1 MINWWK
7 HKWWW
12 LRACKKCSRN
22 QFITES
28 LRLSVIMMVSVRA
41 DCYCKFNQFHN
52 YKQTVKTVP
61 LQLHKFAARKYI
73 LCRKPPCTEGACPYS
88 LWRWW
93 SYKCLEYLS
102 PQCYLLFF
110 FSAKGPF
117 HSTSLLSLW
126 FGRRQTIELFQM
138 LLPTALPCVF
148 GESPLAK
155 GTTGLR
161 KGVKENQCS
170 YYWSKSSGGWAERE
184 AVTMIPTSSGEQMS
198 GRTGARRS
206 SVQPQPR
213 PSKVP
218 WSLPFF
224 LVRCFLRM
232 IRRLGLWSLL
242 SSNAAAAL

>member
-1 MINWWK
+1 M
-7 HKWWW
+7 
-12 LRACKKCSRN
+12 
-22 QFITES
+22 
-28 LRLSVIMMVSVRA
+28 LSAV
-41 DCYCKFNQFHN
+41 
-52 YKQTVKTVP
+52 
-61 LQLHKFAARKYI
+61 
-73 LCRKPPCTEGACPYS
+73 
-88 LWRWW
+88 
-93 SYKCLEYLS
+93 
-102 PQCYLLFF
+102 F

-161 KGVKENQCS
+161 KGVKINVHTTGLS
-170 YYWSKSSGGWAERE
+170 LAEDEQKE

-242 SSNAAAAL
+242 SSNAAAVL

>member
-61 LQLHKFAARKYI
+61 LQLHKFAARKCI

-110 FSAKGPF
+110 
-117 HSTSLLSLW
+117 SLLKVLFTAHPFCP
-126 FGRRQTIELFQM
+126 FGLAEDKRSSCFKCCCP
-138 LLPTALPCVF
+138 LLCHVYL
-148 GESPLAK
+148 ESPLWQREPQVLEK
-155 GTTGLR
+155 ETKKINVHTTGLSLM
-161 KGVKENQCS
+161 EDEQ
-170 YYWSKSSGGWAERE
+170 RE